1 MAMTT
6 RITRLAPLSGIGF
19 VAAMVG
25 VISME
30 GDEVPSG
37 ATPEEV
43 LAHWADRSD
52 GRLVLTTL
60 AAVAL
65 TFLVLFTAT
74 LRGALRSREPAEASA
89 SAVVF
94 GGGVIAAAG
103 LALSAMVSLAA
114 ARAGGDGDATAVVP
128 LDHLAQSTWVPVT
141 AGLAVM
147 MLAAGVGGIHSG
159 ALPRAAAW
167 PALLLGLVLLTPA
180 GVIGFMLSPL
190 WIIAVSIVL
199 YRRTAR
205 AVAAPQPDAAGALVG

>member
-1 MAMTT
+1 MTT
-6 RITRLAPLSGIGF
+6 RITRLAPLSGIAF

-25 VISME
+25 VIGWRETRSR
-30 GDEVPSG
+30 SG
-37 ATPEEV
+37 ATPQEV

-60 AAVAL
+60 AAVAM

-114 ARAGGDGDATAVVP
+114 ARAGGEGDAAP
-128 LDHLAQSTWVPVT
+128 WFPSTT
-141 AGLAVM
+141 
-147 MLAAGVGGIHSG
+147 S
-159 ALPRAAAW
+159 
-167 PALLLGLVLLTPA
+167 
-180 GVIGFMLSPL
+180 LSPPGSRSL
-190 WIIAVSIVL
+190 PVWRS
-199 YRRTAR
+199 
-205 AVAAPQPDAAGALVG
+205 

>member
-1 MAMTT
+1 MTT
-6 RITRLAPLSGIGF
+6 RITRLAPLSGIAF

-25 VISME
+25 VIGME

-37 ATPEEV
+37 ATPQEV

-60 AAVAL
+60 AAVAM

-74 LRGALRSREPAEASA
+74 LRGTLRSREPAEASA

-94 GGGVIAAAG
+94 GGGVIAAGG

-114 ARAGGDGDATAVVP
+114 ARAGGEGDAAAVVP

-159 ALPRAAAW
+159 ALPRSAAW
-167 PALLLGLVLLTPA
+167 TALVLGLLLLTPA
-180 GVIGFMLSPL
+180 GVIGFLLSPL
-190 WIIAVSIVL
+190 WIIAVSILL
-199 YRRTAR
+199 YRRAAR
-205 AVAAPQPDAAGALVG
+205 VRAEPRTDAVAMAR

>member
-1 MAMTT
+1 MTT
-6 RITRLAPLSGIGF
+6 KITRLAPLSGIGF

-37 ATPEEV
+37 ATPQEV

-52 GRLVLTTL
+52 GRLVLTSL

-65 TFLVLFTAT
+65 TFLILFTAT
-74 LRGALRSREPAEASA
+74 LRGAMRSREPAEASA

-94 GGGVIAAAG
+94 GGGVIAASG
-103 LALSAMVSLAA
+103 LALSAMVTLAA
-114 ARAGGDGDATAVVP
+114 ARAGGNGDADAVVP

-167 PALLLGLVLLTPA
+167 TALVLGLVLLTPA
-180 GVIGFMLSPL
+180 GVVGFLLSPV

-199 YRRTAR
+199 YRRAAR
-205 AVAAPQPDAAGALVG
+205 VGTEPREEAAALAR